1 MRKEDDDIT
10 KRLILRLL
18 NECRIINGTL
28 EELNKHNPDV
38 LNERVVIHI
47 ENIIR
52 NKYNKLKGLEEI

>member
-1 MRKEDDDIT
+1 MKEDDSIT

-28 EELNKHNPDV
+28 EELNKHNPEA
-38 LNERVVIHI
+38 LNENVIIHI

-52 NKYNKLKGLEEI
+52 NRYNKLKNLEEI